1 MKRYIVFV
9 VLFAMLI
16 GRGLAENVKTGDLKA
31 FQKALKGWIYCTT
44 GRDRVI
50 WI

>member
-31 FQKALKGWIYCTT
+31 FQKALERMDLLYN
-44 GRDRVI
+44 RAR
-50 WI
+50 